1 MLLWG
6 GRQGGRET
14 SFILHFFCSFN
25 LNSYVERSIQ
35 VCKYVEYTKFELT
48 LYPKSDHY
56 VDNLLSYKKK
66 WSEGLSLMQQ
76 LNQAIIWMG
85 ERVLDDRRRRMLDS
99 ARQAEASNRQ
109 HNERGGQAMT
119 QDEWV
124 IDNVRQSGDKAA
136 VSAISYHLLSSF
148 P

>member
-1 MLLWG
+1 LLLWG